1 MTQLNLNRA
10 QPDTQLRSSAAR
22 HATSE
27 ARCDLRI
34 ARAFAARQPTL
45 AFFRPSVPRTIVR
58 PISIIRHGTFQAFL
72 LVPENPPFLPSFGF
86 NKVQPVRP
94 VHTE

>member
-1 MTQLNLNRA
+1 MIYELRELLQRGNPRS
-10 QPDTQLRSSAAR
+10 RSSV
-22 HATSE
+22 
-27 ARCDLRI
+27 
-34 ARAFAARQPTL
+34 
-45 AFFRPSVPRTIVR
+45 RPSVPRTIVR

-72 LVPENPPFLPSFGF
+72 LVPENPPSFLPSFGF